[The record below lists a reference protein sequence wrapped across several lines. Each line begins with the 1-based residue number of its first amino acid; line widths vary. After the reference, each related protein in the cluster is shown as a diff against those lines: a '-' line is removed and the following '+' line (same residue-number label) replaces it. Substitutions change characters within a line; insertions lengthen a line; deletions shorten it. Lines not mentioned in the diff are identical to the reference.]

1 MGEKSA
7 ASKKS
12 GRLQKIGWRVGC
24 FPNKFLGCVF
34 REVRRWW
41 RPRKASWDAEAMC
54 VLKFGRARAEEGQG
68 KEYSEQRSSERWP
81 GLVVE
86 RFVLLD

>member
-12 GRLQKIGWRVGC
+12 GRLQKIGWWVGC

-54 VLKFGRARAEEGQG
+54 VLKFGRATRHHILGWSSKNNNFCGQ
-68 KEYSEQRSSERWP
+68 ED
-81 GLVVE
+81 L
-86 RFVLLD
+86 FDAL